1 MLVAIWICPAGD
13 SWPADEPLAA
23 FDGAHTTGAQMLG
36 ALVEQHRMDP
46 LDPGGVFLPQV
57 VIELQQRPI
66 LQHLHRRDQVS
77 VPHELEV
84 VAPEPAS
91 ASLLDKRRPATS
103 TPQVHCYGADTEQF
117 CGLRA
122 GQPVLL
128 GIRRLKPAFAP
139 PRRSPRSG
147 PLLGLGQYLQ
157 HLIVVQRRS
166 PHATAGGEFASRDQL
181 PDQRHMATKDLGRL
195 SLGDPHAQQ
204 SRTRK
209 TASSVAFGRS

>member
-1 MLVAIWICPAGD
+1 MSMLVAIWICPAGD

-103 TPQVHCYGADTEQF
+103 TPQVHCYGAEAEQF

-128 GIRRLKPAFAP
+128 GIRRLKPVFAP

-147 PLLGLGQYLQ
+147 PLL
-157 HLIVVQRRS
+157 
-166 PHATAGGEFASRDQL
+166 
-181 PDQRHMATKDLGRL
+181 
-195 SLGDPHAQQ
+195 
-204 SRTRK
+204 
-209 TASSVAFGRS
+209 AFG